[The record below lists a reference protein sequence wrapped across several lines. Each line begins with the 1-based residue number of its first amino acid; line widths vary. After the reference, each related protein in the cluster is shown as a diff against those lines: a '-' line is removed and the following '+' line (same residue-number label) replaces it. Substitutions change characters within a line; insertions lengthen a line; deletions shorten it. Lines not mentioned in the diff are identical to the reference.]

1 LSLLVGQHREP
12 ACEEVLGTSRS
23 LEEEDADDH
32 QGGNQWLRPGR
43 ARVHAH
49 RAGPLANLLAFDSTF
64 GRLGHTVDYTDRS
77 LTVGGASIAVLSE
90 RDPAGIDWHALGADV
105 VIEATGKF
113 RTRQRGPAPAPRS
126 RRGPWCAA
134 PGCGPAAAP
143 AAAGPATWSWVR
155 VVPFMIHLTWI
166 GSACVVQV
174 PSPPVRLARAD
185 LWHRG
190 DLRP

>member
-1 LSLLVGQHREP
+1 MSPGGRDERPPGPGPLSLLVGQHREP

-113 RTRQRGPAPAPRS
+113 RTRDSAALHQHRGLDAVRGAPHRVAVQPPRPQQPAQPRGPGYAL
-126 RRGPWCAA
+126 C
-134 PGCGPAAAP
+134 
-143 AAAGPATWSWVR
+143 
-155 VVPFMIHLTWI
+155 
-166 GSACVVQV
+166 
-174 PSPPVRLARAD
+174 PS
-185 LWHRG
+185 
-190 DLRP
+190 